1 MYILRIISAIAIIIT
16 LIVRKIYKKRIS
28 FEKYKEHIQWVKW
41 GIKRKTQ
48 DEVDMILIKMKDDGV
63 EFPKGYNF
71 KI

>member
-1 MYILRIISAIAIIIT
+1 MYILRIVSAIAIIIT